1 MSTLIQDL
9 KFGLRM
15 LAKNPGFTAV
25 AVLTLALGIGAN
37 TAMFSVV
44 NTVILHPLPYKNPDQ
59 LVQIFSEKG
68 KLRKVLLSG
77 PDFVEIRAQNR
88 VFQRVATFLER
99 VVTLTGQDEPERLQ
113 AAWVSTDLIPLLRV
127 QPAVGRTFLPEEE
140 RPDKCQVAVISH
152 ALWQRRF
159 GSDWSVLGRPITL
172 DGKAYTVV
180 GVMPAGFKFPSY
192 SPDVWVPRV
201 LNAEDLHPQARG
213 LRVIARLK
221 EGVGLRQAQ
230 AQMDTLAS
238 RLEQEYP
245 ASDKGW
251 GLELLSFRE
260 FVRANTRLSL
270 LILLGAVGFVLLIA
284 CANVA
289 HLSLA
294 RGAARR
300 REIAVRRALG
310 ASRGR
315 IIRQLLTEN
324 FALALAGGAIG
335 LIVAL
340 AGIDLLRALAPKD
353 IPRLAEVSVDQWVL
367 GFTLGAS
374 VLSCILFGLVPAFQL
389 SKPDLNTSLK
399 EGAQTRLTS
408 SWPYRTRNLLF
419 ISEVA
424 LALVLLIGSGLMVQS
439 FAKLVSVDPGFD
451 PHHVLTM
458 GFSLPSNK
466 YPELKERSA
475 AFVGE
480 VLERVRA
487 VPGVRSAAVI
497 SEMPLGGYNSTT
509 FTVAGHPLPPPEE
522 MPNAVFRF
530 VSQSYFKTLSIP
542 LIRGRDF
549 TAADNLHSPC
559 VAIINEAAAQ
569 RFWPNADPL
578 GTSIKVPLRLPTD
591 LCEVAGMAGNTRDV
605 QLGAESK
612 PEIYLPYGQ
621 QPGSDFFLTVR
632 TVSNPLDLADAVRRQ
647 VWAVDKDQP
656 IADIMTMD
664 AVVSAS
670 LTEQRL
676 HTLLLGGFAASALGI
691 ALVGIFGV
699 MSYMVT
705 QRTHEICIRVA
716 LGAQREDVLALVVGE
731 GLVLTL
737 VGVGIGLAGAFALT
751 RFLSS
756 MLFAVRPTDPVTFG
770 GTALL
775 LTCMALLASYIP
787 AHRATKMV
795 PMVALRFE

>member
-1 MSTLIQDL
+1 MSPLVQDL

-59 LVQIFSEKG
+59 LVQIFSTKW

-77 PDFVEIRAQNR
+77 PDFVEVRAQNR
-88 VFQRVATFLER
+88 VFQQVATFLEG
-99 VVTLTGQDEPERLQ
+99 VVTLTGQGDPERLQ

-127 QPAVGRTFLPEEE
+127 QPALGRTFLPEEE
-140 RPDKCQVAVISH
+140 RPYRCQVAVISQ

-159 GSDWSVLGRPITL
+159 GSDWSVLGRPVTL
-172 DGKAYTVV
+172 DGKTYTVV
-180 GVMPAGFKFPSY
+180 GVMPPGFRFPSN

-201 LNAEDLHPQARG
+201 LNAEDLHPQGRS

-221 EGVGLRQAQ
+221 EGVDLRQAQ
-230 AQMDTLAS
+230 AQMETLAA
-238 RLEQEYP
+238 RLGQVYP

-251 GLELLSFRE
+251 GLDLLSFRE
-260 FVRANTRLSL
+260 FVPANTRLSL

-289 HLSLA
+289 HLALA
-294 RGAARR
+294 RGVSRR

-315 IIRQLLTEN
+315 IIRQLVTEN
-324 FALALAGGAIG
+324 LALALAGGAFG
-335 LIVAL
+335 LLMAL
-340 AGIDLLRALAPKD
+340 AGIDLLQTLAPKD

-374 VLSCILFGLVPAFQL
+374 VLSCILFGLAPAFQL

-419 ISEVA
+419 VSEVA
-424 LALVLLIGSGLMVQS
+424 LALVLLIGSGLMVRS

-458 GFSLPSNK
+458 GLSLPENK
-466 YPELKERSA
+466 YPARTERSA
-475 AFVGE
+475 TFVEE
-480 VLERVRA
+480 VLERVVA
-487 VPGVRSAAVI
+487 TPGVRSAAVI
-497 SEMPLGGYNSTT
+497 SEMPLGEYNSTT
-509 FTVAGHPLPPPEE
+509 FTIAGQPPPPAEE

-530 VSQSYFKTLSIP
+530 VSPSYFKTLSIP
-542 LIRGRDF
+542 LLRGKDF
-549 TAADNLHSPC
+549 TAADNLRSPC
-559 VAIINEAAAQ
+559 VAIINQAAAQ

-578 GTSIKVPLRLPTD
+578 GASINASVRLPTN
-591 LCEVAGMAGNTRDV
+591 LCEVAGLVSNTRDA
-605 QLGAESK
+605 QLGAEPK
-612 PEIYLPYGQ
+612 PEIYFPYGQ
-621 QPGSDFFLTVR
+621 LPRSDFLLTVR
-632 TVSNPLDLADAVRRQ
+632 TISNPLDLTDVVRRQ
-647 VWAVDKDQP
+647 VRAVDKDQP

-670 LTEQRL
+670 LAEQRL
-676 HTLLLGGFAASALGI
+676 HTLLLGSFAASSLGI
-691 ALVGIFGV
+691 AMVGIFGV

-705 QRTHEICIRVA
+705 QRTHEIGIRLA
-716 LGAQREDVLALVVGE
+716 LGAQREDVLALVVGQ

-737 VGVGIGLAGAFALT
+737 VGVAIGLAGAFALT

-770 GTALL
+770 GVSLL
-775 LTCMALLASYIP
+775 LTSMALLASYIP
-787 AHRATKMV
+787 ARRATKV
-795 PMVALRFE
+795 DPIVALRYE